1 MFNVVIASHGCLA
14 DEFFKVLKSFFG
26 ELKNVETLNLSDKG
40 LNTFSDEIEA
50 LMKTMVNED
59 TFVLCDIPGGT
70 PFNELAKR
78 SFNWNANFSLLG
90 GVNLPIL
97 VEILNLRMQ
106 GQSLEKTKKHI
117 ESFSSLNFFEAA
129 EEFNSDDE

>member
-14 DEFFKVLKSFFG
+14 DEFLKVLKSFFG
-26 ELKNVETLNLSDKG
+26 ELENVETLNLSDKG
-40 LNTFSDEIEA
+40 LNTFSNEIET
-50 LMKTMVNED
+50 LTKNMENED

-97 VEILNLRMQ
+97 VEIMNLRMQ
-106 GQSLEKTKKHI
+106 GQSLEKVKNHI
-117 ESFSSLNFFEAA
+117 QTFSSFNFFEAT